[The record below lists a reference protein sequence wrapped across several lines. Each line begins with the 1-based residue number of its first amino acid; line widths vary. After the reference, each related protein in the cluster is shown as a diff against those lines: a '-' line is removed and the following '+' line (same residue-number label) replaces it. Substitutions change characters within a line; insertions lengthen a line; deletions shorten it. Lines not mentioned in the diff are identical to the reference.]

1 MRIRKVS
8 SGLHTTGGLKAW
20 SSSESELSES
30 EAMPGMSLAVAI
42 EASMGEDW
50 ARNLAERLGVVAEG
64 AETVGLTDSRGS

>member
-1 MRIRKVS
+1 
-8 SGLHTTGGLKAW
+8 
-20 SSSESELSES
+20 
-30 EAMPGMSLAVAI
+30 MSLAVAI